1 MLEKLSGVHR
11 GSFHLTWEAT
21 LTYGQGS
28 SLLLGD
34 WDHHP
39 CQIWHSNKRLI
50 SVYTL
55 LPSFPKERAS
65 QDMHT
70 QPTELKQPYL
80 GSSEAIN

>member
-1 MLEKLSGVHR
+1 MLERLSGVHR
-11 GSFHLTWEAT
+11 GSFHLTWEGT
-21 LTYGQGS
+21 LTCGQGS
-28 SLLLGD
+28 SLLLGG

-39 CQIWHSNKRLI
+39 CQIWHGNKRLI

-70 QPTELKQPYL
+70 QHTELK
-80 GSSEAIN
+80 